1 MIHRYNSKELSMMDR
16 GETLRIS
23 REDLAGIQKLVFLD
37 VDGVLNTIDYK
48 DHRGDNGDNGDRYLF
63 IREGCSI
70 VGIYPEFVAKLNRL
84 VESCEGEGV
93 RFVMSST
100 WREDYLDTLDYL
112 AAQGFK
118 GVFIG
123 MTTLEDLAYDPA
135 LGRSLRRYR
144 HRGEDILHW
153 LNRHEYKGDYVIIDD
168 DPEANTGIFVGSV
181 IQIDSSVG
189 LTDENVDG
197 AIALL
202 G

>member
-1 MIHRYNSKELSMMDR
+1 MIHRYHSKELSMVDR

-23 REDLAGIQKLVFLD
+23 REDLAGIQKIVFLD

-48 DHRGDNGDNGDRYLF
+48 DRSKVDDEDRYLF
-63 IREGCSI
+63 IREGCSM

-84 VESCEGEGV
+84 VESCEGV

-123 MTTLEDLAYDPA
+123 MTTLEDLAYDYA

-181 IQIDSSVG
+181 IQTDSSVG